1 MRKSVLLISLAA
13 PLLGH
18 DMYLLP
24 QRFRTE
30 PGVKLLVA
38 IHNGDSFP
46 QSEGPVEPQRLSSK
60 TLGEFLPLAKATHAF
75 AMIREPGVHVFA
87 VSTALRRNEDL
98 AAKAFDTY
106 LKEEGLD
113 HVIAARAK
121 AKQSGEPGREIY
133 SKHAKTLVVAGAAN
147 EGWKTVLGLPIEFV
161 PETDPSQLRPGSQ
174 LPVRVLWRGKP
185 AAGLQVEKAWEGGHA
200 IVGRTDAQ
208 GRITVP
214 LEQKGRWRLHA
225 VAIERCAEP
234 RKADWESYWAS
245 FTFAIE

>member
-1 MRKSVLLISLAA
+1 MRYLILLLALPLAA
-13 PLLGH
+13 H
-18 DMYLLP
+18 DMYLMP

-30 PGVKLLVA
+30 PGVKLLVS

-46 QSEGPVEPQRLSSK
+46 VSEGPVAPQRLQSQ
-60 TLGEFLPLAKATHAF
+60 TLSEFLLLAKATHAF
-75 AMIREPGVHVFA
+75 ARLDQPGIHLLA
-87 VSTALRRNEDL
+87 ASTLPRRNQDL
-98 AAKAFDTY
+98 AATKFEAY
-106 LKEEGLD
+106 LKEEGLELA
-113 HVIAARAK
+113 IAARTK
-121 AKQSGEPGREIY
+121 AGKNAEPGREIY

-147 EGWKTVLGLPIEFV
+147 DGWKTVLGLPIEFV
-161 PETDPSQLRPGSQ
+161 PEADPTQLRSGAA
-174 LPVRVLWRGKP
+174 LLVRVLWRGKP

-214 LEQKGRWRLHA
+214 IEQKGRWRLHA

-245 FTFAIE
+245 FTFAID